1 MNVYNIYFI
10 VQLNTEFSFGTLNF
24 NFYLHLHT
32 IHMNVATLA
41 FSYYFDCDHSYLYLT
56 DG

>member
-10 VQLNTEFSFGTLNF
+10 VQLNAEFSFGTLNF
-24 NFYLHLHT
+24 YIYLHLHT
-32 IHMNVATLA
+32 IYMNVATLA
-41 FSYYFDCDHSYLYLT
+41 FSYYFDYDHSYLDLT